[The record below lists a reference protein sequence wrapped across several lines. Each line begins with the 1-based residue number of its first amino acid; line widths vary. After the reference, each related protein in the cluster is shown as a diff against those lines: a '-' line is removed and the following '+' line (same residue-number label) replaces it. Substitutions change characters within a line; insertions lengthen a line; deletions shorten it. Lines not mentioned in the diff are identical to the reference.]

1 MADKFTRFLGGAA
14 SGITNP
20 KGNLGDWRHASRV
33 FAQNTFALAPKT
45 KFSYHVFF
53 EFDQNAIAMALQF
66 AAKHKLEAG
75 LLVKTVDLPKVT
87 IETDIKNQYNRKK
100 IVYKNINYDPVNI
113 TMHDDNVG
121 VTNALFALYNGYYS
135 NDRFNKPEAWMEA
148 RGPYRPINESNAFRY
163 GLDVDTVNEQPPFFK
178 SITIYTM
185 GRQRFVSYKLV
196 NPHIANWSHGNV
208 SYAESNGTMESVM
221 TLNYEAVIYGA
232 GKVTKGDQGEP
243 KGFGSFKYD
252 VTPSPLSIFGGTTTT
267 LFGPGGLLAGATN
280 VLADAK
286 TIFGDNYADPLASGG
301 DFLST
306 AIGALNVA
314 KSLGQI
320 NSRTLAAEAQSIL
333 LNPGSSIS
341 GLRGINISREGSP
354 NAPI

>member
-1 MADKFTRFLGGAA
+1 MADKFTRFLGGAS

-20 KGNLGDWRHASRV
+20 KGNLGDWKHASRV
-33 FAQNTFALAPKT
+33 FNENSFALAPKT

-53 EFDQNAIAMALQF
+53 EFNQNAIAMAPQF
-66 AAKHKLEAG
+66 AEKHKLEAG
-75 LLVKTVDLPKVT
+75 LLVKSADLPKFN

-100 IVYKNINYDPVNI
+100 IVYKNINYEPINI

-121 VTNALFALYNGYYS
+121 VTNALLTLYNGYYS
-135 NDRFNKPEAWMEA
+135 NDRFMKPDAWGSGK
-148 RGPYRPINESNAFRY
+148 GPYSTTNESNAFRY
-163 GLDVDTVNEQPPFFK
+163 GMDTDNIGGSQPFFK

-185 GRQRFVSYKLV
+185 GRRRFVSYQLI

-232 GKVTKGDQGEP
+232 GEVTKGAQGNP

-280 VLADAK
+280 VLADAR
-286 TIFGDNYADPLASGG
+286 TIFGDNYANPSASGAN
-301 DFLST
+301 FLQT

-314 KSLGQI
+314 RSLGQI
-320 NSRTLAAEAQSIL
+320 NSDSLRQEATGLL
-333 LNPGSSIS
+333 LNPSSNIS
-341 GLRGINISREGSP
+341 GLRGIGISR
-354 NAPI
+354 